1 MVRLQ
6 KAIAGLWKLVPS
18 PGQSINAPLVQPNQR
33 ALVDLAPEHGVVP
46 DCEESIGGG
55 ANACGIETPIAQLA
69 DQAREYQH
77 HGCAECECPQVGDQ
91 GRPPVQRPELLLG
104 PGQTRA
110 ASPVLGGTTEREI
123 RTSPWRHLAQ

>member
-55 ANACGIETPIAQLA
+55 ANGCG
-69 DQAREYQH
+69 
-77 HGCAECECPQVGDQ
+77 ECECPQVGDQ
-91 GRPPVQRPELLLG
+91 GRPTVERAELLLSR
-104 PGQTRA
+104 GQTRA
-110 ASPVLGGTTEREI
+110 VSLVGGGTNERGI
-123 RTSPWRHLAQ
+123 RMWHWRNLVQRALCRHC